1 MKPATLWEGTAR
13 STIGATRGKIVLRVS
28 RRSRMNVGDPNGTVV
43 VEPLPRE
50 SDMPVVVMI
59 TEKVKAEGAKGHYY
73 K

>member
-1 MKPATLWEGTAR
+1 
-13 STIGATRGKIVLRVS
+13 
-28 RRSRMNVGDPNGTVV
+28 MNVGDPNGTVLV
-43 VEPLPRE
+43 QLLPRE